1 MTGRSAGAPVP
12 APAAAER
19 GGRRPFGPADF
30 EALWRRDADP
40 WGFAS
45 SAYEAEKYERTL
57 RACGAGPFGRALE
70 LASANGV
77 FTTRLAPRCRRLETL
92 EAAPTAVALARAR
105 LAAAGHADVAVR
117 AGLVP
122 DDLPDAPGAFDLVV
136 ASEVL
141 YYLDRPVLDR
151 TVDALA
157 GLLAPGGRLVAVHWT
172 PDAPDHALP
181 GHVPHDVLRGR
192 PDLRRVVAD
201 EQPTYLLDAFV
212 RA

>member
-1 MTGRSAGAPVP
+1 MTGRPAGEPGP
-12 APAAAER
+12 APAAA
-19 GGRRPFGPADF
+19 GPAGRRPFGLDDF

-45 SAYEAEKYERTL
+45 SAYEAAKYDRTL
-57 RACGAGPFGRALE
+57 RACGAGPFDRALE

-77 FTTRLAPRCRRLETL
+77 FTALLAPRCRRLETL
-92 EAAPTAVALARAR
+92 EAAPTAVALARER
-105 LAAAGHADVAVR
+105 LAAVGHADVVVR

-122 DDLPDAPGAFDLVV
+122 DDLPDAPGAFDLVI

-151 TVDALA
+151 AVDDLVR
-157 GLLAPGGRLVAVHWT
+157 LLAPGGRLVAVHWT

-181 GHVPHDVLRGR
+181 GHVPHDVLRAR
-192 PDLRRVVAD
+192 PDLRRVDAD

-212 RA
+212 RP